1 MVEPSSLTVKRKI
14 VRSTEPKKDE
24 GAPTYSSGSSVYSSS
39 NYINPNLNSSNRIE
53 IAFVIDATG
62 SMKSYIDG
70 VRSCLKELVV
80 DLKKELSNFTLAFGI
95 CFYRDKKDEGIIVD
109 VATIF

>member
-1 MVEPSSLTVKRKI
+1 MVEPSSMTVKRKI

-24 GAPTYSSGSSVYSSS
+24 EVPTYSSGSSVYSSS
-39 NYINPNLNSSNRIE
+39 NYINPNRIE

-80 DLKKELSNFTLAFGI
+80 DLKKELSSFTLAFGI

-109 VATIF
+109 VETIF